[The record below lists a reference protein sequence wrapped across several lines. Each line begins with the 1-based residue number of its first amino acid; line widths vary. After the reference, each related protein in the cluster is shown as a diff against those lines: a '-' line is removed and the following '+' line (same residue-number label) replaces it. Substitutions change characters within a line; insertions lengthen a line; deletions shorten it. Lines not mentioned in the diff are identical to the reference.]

1 MEKLG
6 TPQLA
11 PGSAPAKRIPN
22 GTVLVVATLL
32 VAVAISAFGIY
43 KMRGRKRPSI
53 SFQSVKLLKLTTSG
67 NVVVAA
73 ISPDGRDFAYVT
85 SESGKETLWIK
96 QVASAGR
103 NLEIVPASEGNYH
116 GLSFSPDGNFIYY
129 VRSNEGQPNTIF
141 RIPVLGGT
149 SITLSKLVDSPVA
162 FSPDGK
168 FMSYLRGYP
177 DSNET
182 ALIVGPIDGTS
193 ERKVVALKNPS
204 GFVVTSAPAWS
215 SDSKQIAAV
224 GKQEESGA
232 LYQRILIVTVAD
244 GSSTSLEK
252 AHWLQIGRLAWCA
265 DGNSLI
271 ATATDQ
277 GSPGSQV
284 YQVSYP
290 SGQAQRVTNDLTD
303 YQQVTLTRDSRQIL
317 AVQTE
322 SQANLWTRDVILL
335 SGP

>member
-6 TPQLA
+6 TPRRA
-11 PGSAPAKRIPN
+11 PGSAPSKRIPN

-32 VAVAISAFGIY
+32 VAAAISAFGIY

-53 SFQSVKLLKLTTSG
+53 SFQNVKLLKLTASG
-67 NVVVAA
+67 NVVVAT

-85 SESGKETLWIK
+85 SEAGKETLWIK
-96 QVASAGR
+96 QVANPGR
-103 NLEIVPASEGNYH
+103 NLEIVPASENNYH

-129 VRSNEGQPNTIF
+129 VRSGEGQPKTIF
-141 RIPVLGGT
+141 RIPALGGA
-149 SITLSKLVDSPVA
+149 SITLNKDVDSPVA

-168 FMSYLRGYP
+168 FMAYLRGYP

-182 ALIVGPIDGTS
+182 ALMVAPIDGTS

-204 GFVVTSAPAWS
+204 GFVVTAGPAWS
-215 SDSKQIAAV
+215 SDSKQIAAA
-224 GKQEESGA
+224 GKQEESGS
-232 LYQRILIVTVAD
+232 LSQHILIVTVAD
-244 GSSTSLEK
+244 GSISPLEK
-252 AHWLQIGRLAWCA
+252 ERWQQIGRLAWCA

-277 GSPGSQV
+277 ASQRSQI

-290 SGQAQRVTNDLTD
+290 AGQTQRVTNDLTD

-317 AVQTE
+317 AVRNE
-322 SQANLWTRDVILL
+322 RQANLWTGDVILL
-335 SGP
+335 SGT

>member
-1 MEKLG
+1 MEKPG

-11 PGSAPAKRIPN
+11 TSSAPAKRIPN

-32 VAVAISAFGIY
+32 VAIAISAFGIY
-43 KMRGRKRPSI
+43 KMRGRKRTSI
-53 SFQSVKLLKLTTSG
+53 SFQNVKLLKLTTSG
-67 NVVVAA
+67 KVVVAA
-73 ISPDGRDFAYVT
+73 ISPGGRDFAYVA
-85 SESGKETLWIK
+85 SEAGKETLWIK
-96 QVASAGR
+96 PVANAGR
-103 NLEIVPASEGNYH
+103 ELEIVPASEGNYL

-129 VRSNEGQPNTIF
+129 VRSIEGQPNTIF
-141 RIPVLGGT
+141 RIPALGGT
-149 SITLSKLVDSPVA
+149 SITLNKDVDSPVA

-177 DSNET
+177 DSKET
-182 ALIVGPIDGTS
+182 ALIVAPIDGTS

-232 LYQRILIVTVAD
+232 PYQQILIVTVAD
-244 GSSTSLEK
+244 GSISLLEK
-252 AHWLQIGRLAWCA
+252 AHWQQVGGLAWCS
-265 DGNSLI
+265 DGNSLLV
-271 ATATDQ
+271 TATDQ
-277 GSPGSQV
+277 HSPGSQI

-290 SGQAQRVTNDLTD
+290 SGQTQRVTNDLAD

-317 AVQTE
+317 AVQNE
-322 SQANLWTRDVILL
+322 RQANLWTRDVILL
-335 SGP
+335 SGS